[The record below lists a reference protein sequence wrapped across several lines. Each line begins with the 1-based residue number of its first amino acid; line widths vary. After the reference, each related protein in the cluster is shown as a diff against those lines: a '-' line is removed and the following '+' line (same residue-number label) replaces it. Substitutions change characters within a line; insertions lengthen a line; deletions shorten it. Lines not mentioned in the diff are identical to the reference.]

1 VPGRCGSDHD
11 RTTGGSAVTEVIV
24 ELPDSLREELGEPAG
39 PLYTDT
45 DAMLAA
51 AGKQL
56 VTVGDVVTYHV
67 LEAGVEPSVALVD
80 ERTERTAVDDRVA
93 DRVAAAAFDHEVR
106 VVNPAATLTAELLAA
121 LRTALDS
128 NGTTLLGVDGEEDLA
143 TLPAVVAAPADTS
156 VVYGQPGEGMVLVPV
171 SAATRERMRA
181 LLSRM
186 DGDSER
192 LFSMLRN

>member
-51 AGKQL
+51 AGEQL

-67 LEAGVEPSVALVD
+67 LEAGVEPSVRSLTSAPSGP
-80 ERTERTAVDDRVA
+80 RSTTGWPTGSPRPRSTAR
-93 DRVAAAAFDHEVR
+93 
-106 VVNPAATLTAELLAA
+106 
-121 LRTALDS
+121 
-128 NGTTLLGVDGEEDLA
+128 
-143 TLPAVVAAPADTS
+143 
-156 VVYGQPGEGMVLVPV
+156 
-171 SAATRERMRA
+171 
-181 LLSRM
+181 
-186 DGDSER
+186 
-192 LFSMLRN
+192 